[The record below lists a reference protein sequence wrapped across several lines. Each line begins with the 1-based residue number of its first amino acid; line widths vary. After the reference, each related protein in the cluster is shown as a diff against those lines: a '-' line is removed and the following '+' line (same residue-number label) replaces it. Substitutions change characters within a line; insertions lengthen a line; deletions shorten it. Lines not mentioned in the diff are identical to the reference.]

1 MFFDI
6 LQLVFSPGHIL
17 FLLIGTFT
25 GVVIGAIPGLSGAML
40 IALTLPLTFG
50 MQPSHAVT
58 LLVAQ
63 YVGSIGGGLL
73 TAILLRIPGT
83 PASMMTAIEGHPLA
97 RKMEPA
103 RVIALG
109 ASASLFGGVVS
120 AIVLI
125 LVSRPLA
132 DLSLRFGKFEFF
144 SLVVLSLVIV
154 ATITRG
160 NRLRGLLAAALG
172 VLLAMPGTDH
182 SSGMTRLTFGFWN
195 METGFGLLP
204 LLLGLFGVTQA
215 ILSLTEPQAI
225 AEKGDRVIL
234 SHVFLKL
241 KQWREH
247 FSNMLLSSLIGTWIG
262 ILPGIGA
269 NVGSIVAYSMAMSR
283 SKKPEEFGKGSAEGL
298 VASEAGNN
306 ATVGGALV
314 PLVAL
319 GIPGSVIDAILI
331 GALTIHNLIPGP
343 LLFRT
348 QPEVVYAMMS
358 SALIA
363 NFAMYAFILLLI
375 PVAARIARVPAAI
388 IAPAIILFCIVGV
401 FAESNRMFDVYVMLA
416 FGLVG
421 IAFKTARI
429 PIEPFV
435 IGFVLAPLGEE
446 NLRSGLMISGGD
458 WMPFLTRPLSGSFL
472 AAALLMLLWPTI
484 SGLFKRRHGDMK

>member
-1 MFFDI
+1 MLIEI
-6 LQLVFSPGHIL
+6 LQIVFSPGHLL
-17 FLLIGTFT
+17 FLLIGAFT

-50 MQPSHAVT
+50 MNPSHAVT

-63 YVGSIGGGLL
+63 YVGCVGGGLL

-83 PASMMTAIEGHPLA
+83 PSSMMTAVEGYPLA
-97 RKMEPA
+97 RKMDPA

-109 ASASLFGGVVS
+109 ASASLFGGILS
-120 AIVLI
+120 AIILI
-125 LVSRPLA
+125 LVARPLA

-154 ATITRG
+154 STITRG

-172 VLLAMPGTDH
+172 VLAAMPGTDH
-182 SSGMTRLTFGFWN
+182 SSGMTRLTFGFHQ
-195 METGFGLLP
+195 MEGGFALLAV
-204 LLLGLFGVTQA
+204 LLGLFGITQA
-215 ILSLTEPQAI
+215 IQSLTEPLHEGETPRYTPLAK
-225 AEKGDRVIL
+225 AL
-234 SHVFLKL
+234 LPL
-241 KQWREH
+241 ALWRRNI
-247 FSNMLLSSLIGTWIG
+247 SNMVRSSLIGTWIG

-269 NVGSIVAYSMAMSR
+269 NIGSIMAYSVARSR
-283 SKKPEEFGKGSAEGL
+283 SRTPEEFGKGSEEGL

-331 GALTIHNLIPGP
+331 GALTIHNLVPGP
-343 LLFRT
+343 LLFRN

-363 NFAMYAFILLLI
+363 NFAMFTFIMLLI
-375 PVAARIARVPAAI
+375 PVASRLARVPAAF
-388 IAPAIILFCIVGV
+388 IAPVIVLFCIVGV
-401 FAESNRMFDVYVMLA
+401 FADGNRMFDVWVMLC

-421 IAFKTARI
+421 LAFRAVRI
-429 PIEPFV
+429 PVEPFV
-435 IGFVLAPLGEE
+435 IGFVLAPLAEA

-458 WMPFLTRPLSGSFL
+458 WLPFMTRPLSGSFL
-472 AAALLMLLWPTI
+472 LIAVGMLIWPFV
-484 SGLFKRRHGDMK
+484 SGQIQRLRR